1 MKKELPM
8 RLLKFDTIN
17 PEKYILRKIKD
28 NASEIS
34 SMSRKQMLD
43 WIISLRG
50 NFSDFYTY
58 HLRNLGWEAEEFIVS
73 EPYLE
78 KVIDELYGATKGII
92 HLKDDILNKLRPFKD
107 RWKLNVIKDY
117 INNYKPDVI
126 LIREQIGIPSDY
138 WHGFRNKSLIVSRI
152 ATPVPRYWSH
162 TDFDL
167 ILTSTEVFRTFFELN
182 RVPSYI
188 NHNGFDERVLSE
200 LKQGE
205 KKYNTTFVGGL
216 GDKFWIN
223 RTKCFRFL
231 AMNTDAV
238 WWGYNEEIFPETDVL
253 RQKHKGLASGLEML
267 QIYKDSRIV
276 FNDYGEIADGMGV
289 NQRIFEVLG
298 VGSFLLT
305 RKADNLSKTFPKDI
319 FGTFTD
325 EKDCLDK
332 INYYLKNEAERE
344 EMAKAGQD
352 FIIKNY
358 NYKELMKEID
368 TILRQNYKLKF
379 KRNIS

>member
-1 MKKELPM
+1 M
-8 RLLKFDTIN
+8 R
-17 PEKYILRKIKD
+17 
-28 NASEIS
+28 
-34 SMSRKQMLD
+34 
-43 WIISLRG
+43 
-50 NFSDFYTY
+50 
-58 HLRNLGWEAEEFIVS
+58 
-73 EPYLE
+73 
-78 KVIDELYGATKGII
+78 
-92 HLKDDILNKLRPFKD
+92 
-107 RWKLNVIKDY
+107 
-117 INNYKPDVI
+117 
-126 LIREQIGIPSDY
+126 
-138 WHGFRNKSLIVSRI
+138 KS
-152 ATPVPRYWSH
+152 
-162 TDFDL
+162 
-167 ILTSTEVFRTFFELN
+167 
-182 RVPSYI
+182 
-188 NHNGFDERVLSE
+188 
-200 LKQGE
+200 
-205 KKYNTTFVGGL
+205 
-216 GDKFWIN
+216 
-223 RTKCFRFL
+223 
-231 AMNTDAV
+231 
-238 WWGYNEEIFPETDVL
+238 
-253 RQKHKGLASGLEML
+253 HKGLASGLEML

>member
-34 SMSRKQMLD
+34 SMNRKQMLD

-78 KVIDELYGATKGII
+78 KVIDELYGASKGVR
-92 HLKDDILNKLRPFKD
+92 HLKDDFLNRLRPFKD

-117 INNYKPDVI
+117 INNYNPDVI

-138 WHGFRNKSLIVSRI
+138 WHGFRSKALIVSRI

-200 LKQGE
+200 LKQDE

-223 RTKCFRFL
+223 RTKCFRYL
-231 AMNTDAV
+231 VMNTDAV
-238 WWGYNEEIFPETDVL
+238 WWGYNEEIFPQTDVL
-253 RQKHKGLASGLEML
+253 RQRHRGLASGLEML

-305 RKADNLSKTFPKDI
+305 RKADNLEKTFPKDI
-319 FGTFTD
+319 FATFTD

-344 EMAKAGQD
+344 EIAKAGQE
-352 FIIKNY
+352 FILKNY
-358 NYKELMKEID
+358 NYKDLMKEID

-379 KRNIS
+379 KKSIT

>member
-1 MKKELPM
+1 M

-17 PEKYILRKIKD
+17 PEKYIRIKIKE
-28 NASEIS
+28 NSSEVS
-34 SMSRKQMLD
+34 NMDRKQMLE
-43 WIISLRG
+43 WIINLRG

-78 KVIDELYGATKGII
+78 KVVDELYGATKNIR
-92 HLKDDILNKLRPFKD
+92 HLKDDLLNRLRPFKD
-107 RWKLNVIKDY
+107 RWKLNAIVDY
-117 INNYKPDVI
+117 INSYKPDVI
-126 LIREQIGIPSDY
+126 LVREQIGIPSDL

-152 ATPVPRYWSH
+152 ATPVPRHWSH

-167 ILTSTEVFRTFFELN
+167 ILTSTEAFKTFFELN
-182 RVPSYI
+182 GVPSYI
-188 NHNGFDERVLSE
+188 NQNGFDERVLGE
-200 LKQGE
+200 LKQGQ
-205 KKYNTTFVGGL
+205 KKYNSTFVGGL

-223 RTKCFRFL
+223 RTKCFRYL
-231 AMNTDAV
+231 VKNTDIL
-238 WWGYNEEIFPETDVL
+238 WWGYNEEIFPETDEI
-253 RQKHKGLASGLEML
+253 RQRHRGLASGLEML
-267 QIYKDSRIV
+267 QIYKDSKIV

-305 RKADNLSKTFPKDI
+305 RQADNLNQRFPKDI

-332 INYYLKNEAERE
+332 INYYLKNEKERE

-352 FIIKNY
+352 YIMKHY
-358 NYKELMKEID
+358 NYKDLMKELD
-368 TILRQNYKLKF
+368 VILKENYYSKF
-379 KRNIS
+379 KKKK